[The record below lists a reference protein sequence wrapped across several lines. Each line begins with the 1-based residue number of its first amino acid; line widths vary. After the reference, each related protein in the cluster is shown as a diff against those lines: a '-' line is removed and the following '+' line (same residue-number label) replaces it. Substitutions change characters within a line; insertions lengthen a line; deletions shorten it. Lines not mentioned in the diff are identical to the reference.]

1 MLQDLFFR
9 TAGEVSSKRSV
20 FKESAVFLLL
30 NISNGSKPNLYTL
43 LSQQLCCLHSQLK
56 IFVGINLACIKQF

>member
-9 TAGEVSSKRSV
+9 TAWEIGNKRSIL
-20 FKESAVFLLL
+20 KESAVFLLL
-30 NISNGSKPNLYTL
+30 NISNGSKPNLHTL